1 MSCNTIKGGDRGASG
16 FGVYANGTFPKQMAQ
31 IPMRGGVLLQRNNP
45 SGWRGGLG
53 VLIGRRNWRR
63 GGKKNSVKTPKKMTA
78 GTTLLDASV
87 PALLLMSQQTY
98 KRKGSQSRGRRNN
111 RSRRTHKRR

>member
-1 MSCNTIKGGDRGASG
+1 MSCNSIKGGQSAWQYGTKINGALSD
-16 FGVYANGTFPKQMAQ
+16 QMAK
-31 IPMRGGVLLQRNNP
+31 IPMRGGKWPWFRF
-45 SGWRGGLG
+45 GY
-53 VLIGRRNWRR
+53 
-63 GGKKNSVKTPKKMTA
+63 GGKKNVKTPKKMTA

>member
-1 MSCNTIKGGDRGASG
+1 MSCNNTIKGGDRGASG

-31 IPMRGGVLLQRNNP
+31 IPMKGGVLLQRSNP
-45 SGWRGGLG
+45 SGWKGGFYK
-53 VLIGRRNWRR
+53 RRKGNK
-63 GGKKNSVKTPKKMTA
+63 G
-78 GTTLLDASV
+78 GTTLVDASV

-111 RSRRTHKRR
+111 RSRRTRRRR